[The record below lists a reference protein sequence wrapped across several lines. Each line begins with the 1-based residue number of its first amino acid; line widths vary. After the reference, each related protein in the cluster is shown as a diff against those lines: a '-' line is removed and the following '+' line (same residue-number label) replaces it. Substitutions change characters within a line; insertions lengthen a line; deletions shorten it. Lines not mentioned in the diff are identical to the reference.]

1 MIELLVVML
10 VAVAYALG
18 RAQDERDRLRLQ
30 VSELWSG
37 SWSPRA
43 HWQPVEERLATER
56 LIWRQ
61 TAAVQRAARQAMRD
75 VVARLPEDEAP
86 GATDETSSTG
96 SRETPAATHQAR
108 PGAEDASGAGTE
120 PTP

>member
-1 MIELLVVML
+1 MVELLVVVL
-10 VAVAYALG
+10 VGVAYALG
-18 RAQDERDRLRLQ
+18 RAQDERDRLRLRL
-30 VSELWSG
+30 SELWSG

-75 VVARLPEDEAP
+75 VVARLAEDEES
-86 GATDETSSTG
+86 GATDAPSSAG
-96 SRETPAATHQAR
+96 AREPPATTRQAR
-108 PGAEDASGAGTE
+108 PGAEVARGAGME

>member
-1 MIELLVVML
+1 MVELLVVIIAAL
-10 VAVAYALG
+10 AYALG
-18 RAQDERDRLRLQ
+18 RTQDERDRLRLRL
-30 VSELWSG
+30 SELWAG

-75 VVARLPEDEAP
+75 VVARLAEDE
-86 GATDETSSTG
+86 G
-96 SRETPAATHQAR
+96 SATPATTSTDSTREPTAATRQAR
-108 PGAEDASGAGTE
+108 PAAEHKRDAATE

>member
-1 MIELLVVML
+1 MVELLVILL

-18 RAQDERDRLRLQ
+18 RAQDERDRLRLRL
-30 VSELWSG
+30 SELWSG

-43 HWQPVEERLATER
+43 HWQPLEERLATER

-61 TAAVQRAARQAMRD
+61 TAAVQQAARQAMRD
-75 VVARLPEDEAP
+75 VVARVAD
-86 GATDETSSTG
+86 DTG
-96 SRETPAATHQAR
+96 SGTADSTLSEPAVAAR
-108 PGAEDASGAGTE
+108 STQTEDAQGRE

>member
-1 MIELLVVML
+1 MVELLVLLL

-18 RAQDERDRLRLQ
+18 RAQDERDRLRLRL
-30 VSELWSG
+30 SELWTG

-75 VVARLPEDEAP
+75 VVARLAERDGSDPP
-86 GATDETSSTG
+86 TTATSDGT
-96 SRETPAATHQAR
+96 REPAAAR
-108 PGAEDASGAGTE
+108 QPRTEAEDARHTSKE
-120 PTP
+120 RTP